1 MSAHTAQ
8 RESACCFF
16 LRCIVSSY
24 AHADVYKRTRL
35 GQLQVVVVVVVVV
48 VLVVL
53 VVVVE
58 VA

>member
-48 VLVVL
+48 VLVV
-53 VVVVE
+53 VVE